1 MLGDVA
7 GFFIRIKFLK
17 KYWIGTKNKT
27 KMERGHIRKAPFSP
41 FFSNILV
48 SEYKLFRFIKSIIIP
63 ISLQSTTSYVSSHVY
78 KNIHTGHIT
87 QIFNTYIR
95 NFIFILHFP
104 SYMMILYR
112 KSLLICYIQRNR
124 FLYRYNNFT

>member
-1 MLGDVA
+1 MLGELA
-7 GFFIRIKFLK
+7 GFFIRIKFPK
-17 KYWIGTKNKT
+17 KYLIGTKSKP
-27 KMERGHIRKAPFSP
+27 KWRGHIRKAPFSP

-63 ISLQSTTSYVSSHVY
+63 ISLQSTTSYVSSHAY

-112 KSLLICYIQRNR
+112 KSLLICYIQLNR